1 MMKRMGS
8 DSLKK
13 LEMIALVKVYVK
25 CRNDLGFVWSKVAS
39 IPPKDQI
46 TVYLSQGSRKTSQHQ
61 GTKA

>member
-13 LEMIALVKVYVK
+13 LEMIALVKVYLK
-25 CRNDLGFVWSKVAS
+25 CRNDLGFVWSS
-39 IPPKDQI
+39 GKDLAQRSDNC
-46 TVYLSQGSRKTSQHQ
+46 VPQSQGSRKTSQHQ